1 MPNVLED
8 LASGIVVTEFAS
20 DTGIATVAN
29 VSGWLYENLGQVNTY
44 LYTDFTGVN
53 ASGTYG
59 VMDIEAQSVLKELY
73 LCNYYNKE
81 ARNALRGITNS
92 SVSGDNILSLKDG
105 ESAVTFINRNEVS
118 KVYRGL
124 ASDSME
130 RVTRLAAQYNIYQ
143 AQPRQLGGID
153 GSGAPLSFNYGY
165 RTY

>member
-8 LASGIVVTEFAS
+8 LASGIVTSEFSS

-44 LYTDFTGVN
+44 LYTDFTGTN
-53 ASGTYG
+53 ASGSYG

-81 ARNALRGITNS
+81 ARNALRGITTS
-92 SVSGDNILSLKDG
+92 SVSGDNVLSLKDG
-105 ESAVTFINRNEVS
+105 ESAVTFVNRNEVS

-124 ASDSME
+124 AGDCME
-130 RVTRLAAQYNIYQ
+130 KVTRLAAQYNIYQ

-153 GSGAPLSFNYGY
+153 GSGIPLTFGYGY
-165 RTY
+165 RRY

>member
-8 LASGIVVTEFAS
+8 LASGIVVTEFDS

-59 VMDIEAQSVLKELY
+59 VMDIEAQSVLRELY

-81 ARNALRGITNS
+81 ARNALRGITTS

-105 ESAVTFINRNEVS
+105 ESSVTFVNRNEVS

-124 ASDSME
+124 ASDCME
-130 RVTRLAAQYNIYQ
+130 KVTRLSAQYNIYQ

-153 GSGAPLSFNYGY
+153 ASGAPVSYGVIQ
-165 RTY
+165 